1 MNPITS
7 ATKAL
12 ASGLGQFLT
21 SLRTMRH
28 PGQPIQW
35 SSLLKRTRFDY
46 RREVGDGL
54 DSSVVTAPV
63 FWVQR
68 SLPEATLALEF
79 TNEDGAKED
88 LDSHEMLD
96 LIQTPNRFYGD
107 IALWMATILSFLVD
121 GNAYWI
127 KVRNGYGK
135 PTELWWVPWWM
146 IEPKAPIDGSDFIEY
161 YEYTPG
167 TGLGRMPL
175 DPQDVVHF
183 RHGINPKNLMK
194 GISPL
199 DGVIREIFTD
209 LEASNF
215 VASLLRNMGVP
226 GVIISPKGGA
236 MPASEDVEATK
247 TWFKQAFG
255 GDNRGGPLVMG
266 APTDVSSYGFDPKAM
281 DLSEGR
287 DVAEERVCAV
297 IGVPAAVVGF
307 GAGLQQ
313 TKVGATMKELRELAW
328 QNGVLPYAKMLA
340 DELQRSLL
348 PDFQRGAARKQK
360 LRLYW
365 NTENVVALQEDENK
379 RTERKLKEFD
389 SGAITLFDY
398 LSETGRDAGDE
409 HKYYLRPFN
418 KVVVWPEQ
426 MKPAQLGHNGGPALD
441 DDGDGPWCGE
451 CGAELDDGTCPN
463 CDDDDPEPDP
473 GQKSL
478 PPPET
483 KNSPDWVPA
492 DATDASEEA
501 IRRGMLFVEQLQR
514 EENALSEAF
523 EAQLRPLFESWGD
536 EAGKAAERVLIN
548 RGEKAG
554 KPIETKATISELVQA
569 ILDLLNIEAWDSQ
582 LSARY
587 QTQYFAVAKQVAAS
601 IEASGFAT
609 GIPDPVMREVIAQG
623 GKRAGLI
630 DLDEQTKAALF
641 KALTEGRAEGEG
653 VTALANRI
661 ANMVEGGP
669 RLNAEQR
676 AKMIARTETKHAQ
689 NVSTIAGARANG
701 VMQMVTFDG
710 IFGEPRSELAHIA
723 RSGKIVSIEAA
734 QLMTDNMRP
743 NCTLSFSPHF
753 DF

>member
-1 MNPITS
+1 MNPITA

-28 PGQPIQW
+28 PGQPILW
-35 SSLLKRTRFDY
+35 DRTLKRTRFDY

-54 DSSVVTAPV
+54 DSSVVTAPI
-63 FWVQR
+63 FWIQR
-68 SLPEATLALEF
+68 ALPEATLALEF

-88 LDSHEMLD
+88 LEHHEMLD
-96 LIQTPNRFYGD
+96 LIQNPNGYYGD

-175 DPQDVVHF
+175 DPADVVHF
-183 RHGINPKNLMK
+183 RHGINPRNLMK
-194 GISPL
+194 GLSPL

-226 GVIISPKGGA
+226 GVVISPKGGA
-236 MPASEDVEATK
+236 MPAAEDVEATK

-266 APTDVSSYGFDPKAM
+266 APTEVSSYGFDPKAM

-328 QNGVLPYAKMLA
+328 QNGVLPYGNMLA
-340 DELQRSLL
+340 DELKRSLL

-398 LSETGRDAGDE
+398 YQRTVDRFSAPEALVGDSRSLRRATACKWPIRAKAETDTSV
-409 HKYYLRPFN
+409 RPSCEYCN
-418 KVVVWPEQ
+418 KVRGFGENRGFQTPHFTVPSS
-426 MKPAQLGHNGGPALD
+426 PAL
-441 DDGDGPWCGE
+441 
-451 CGAELDDGTCPN
+451 
-463 CDDDDPEPDP
+463 
-473 GQKSL
+473 
-478 PPPET
+478 
-483 KNSPDWVPA
+483 
-492 DATDASEEA
+492 
-501 IRRGMLFVEQLQR
+501 
-514 EENALSEAF
+514 
-523 EAQLRPLFESWGD
+523 
-536 EAGKAAERVLIN
+536 
-548 RGEKAG
+548 
-554 KPIETKATISELVQA
+554 
-569 ILDLLNIEAWDSQ
+569 
-582 LSARY
+582 
-587 QTQYFAVAKQVAAS
+587 
-601 IEASGFAT
+601 
-609 GIPDPVMREVIAQG
+609 
-623 GKRAGLI
+623 
-630 DLDEQTKAALF
+630 
-641 KALTEGRAEGEG
+641 
-653 VTALANRI
+653 ALAVPS
-661 ANMVEGGP
+661 A
-669 RLNAEQR
+669 
-676 AKMIARTETKHAQ
+676 
-689 NVSTIAGARANG
+689 
-701 VMQMVTFDG
+701 
-710 IFGEPRSELAHIA
+710 
-723 RSGKIVSIEAA
+723 
-734 QLMTDNMRP
+734 
-743 NCTLSFSPHF
+743 
-753 DF
+753 